1 MMNRILHLLIASIVS
16 LTSLSA
22 CRDYDI
28 ESNNSLESHDN
39 AVGAYMNL
47 AFSITSNTSSKSR
60 DTRDGGG
67 GAGGGDKEGVAKQS
81 FYTGRNGKEMTP
93 LRKYM
98 LTFSKH
104 QAVTS
109 PTKPPESLQEI
120 SSLQAAP
127 PFRSKNHSK

>member
-1 MMNRILHLLIASIVS
+1 MNRILHILIASIVS

-39 AVGAYMNL
+39 AAGAYMNL

-81 FYTGRNGKEMTP
+81 FLHWTEWEGNDAIEKVYAYIFKASGSDFTYET
-93 LRKYM
+93 L
-98 LTFSKH
+98 
-104 QAVTS
+104 
-109 PTKPPESLQEI
+109 SLI
-120 SSLQAAP
+120 
-127 PFRSKNHSK
+127 HI